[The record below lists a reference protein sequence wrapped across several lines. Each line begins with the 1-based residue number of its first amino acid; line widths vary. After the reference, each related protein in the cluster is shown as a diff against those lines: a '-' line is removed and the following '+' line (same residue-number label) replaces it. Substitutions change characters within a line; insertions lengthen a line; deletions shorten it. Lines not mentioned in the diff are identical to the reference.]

1 CRPHLSLV
9 LLSTALSSTDIYTL
23 SLHDALPIF
32 NYGGFKMNSLLDFS
46 EKLIDISI
54 LISIV
59 GISLSLL
66 LLLYRVMQGP
76 TNPDRAVG
84 LDLIGINLM
93 GLAALTAMILLTNK
107 LNDVILLIGILSFL
121 GTVGISK
128 YLEKGVLIERDMD

>member
-1 CRPHLSLV
+1 
-9 LLSTALSSTDIYTL
+9 
-23 SLHDALPIF
+23 
-32 NYGGFKMNSLLDFS
+32 MNSLLDFS

-107 LNDVILLIGILSFL
+107 LNDVILLIWILSFL

>member
-1 CRPHLSLV
+1 MND
-9 LLSTALSSTDIYTL
+9 LL
-23 SLHDALPIF
+23 
-32 NYGGFKMNSLLDFS
+32 LLT
-46 EKLIDISI
+46 EKIMQIVVSISI
-54 LISIV
+54 I

-66 LLLYRVMQGP
+66 LLLYRVMTGP

-93 GLAALTAMILLTNK
+93 GIAALVAIMLASDK

-128 YLEKGVLIERDMD
+128 YLEKGVLIDRDFD